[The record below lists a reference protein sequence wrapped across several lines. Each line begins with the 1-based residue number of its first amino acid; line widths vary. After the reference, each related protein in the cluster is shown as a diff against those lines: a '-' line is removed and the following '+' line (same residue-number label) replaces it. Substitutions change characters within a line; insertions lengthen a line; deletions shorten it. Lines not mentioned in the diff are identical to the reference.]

1 GWLEDYFRVE
11 YPFAKYDMLL
21 APAFPFGGMEHPG
34 AVFYNESR
42 FIFREPPTLP
52 ERLGRSAT
60 IYHEVAHQWFGDLVT
75 MQWFDDLWLKEG
87 FATYMAAKMQD
98 ALEPAS
104 QAWKSFYLRN
114 KPSAYAVDATEGTTP
129 VWQRLGNLDQAKSN
143 YGAIVYNKA
152 PSVLKQLNYL
162 VGDEPFRDGL
172 RGFVKRYAYGNATWR
187 ELLDAIATPARRP
200 LGPWGD
206 DYILR
211 PGMPVLE
218 QRLEVRDGKVAR
230 FAIVQRP
237 ARSLSGPRPWPI
249 RLELLVMPERGDAQ
263 RIPLTIVGDTT
274 VVEELAGQP
283 TPAFVFANSR
293 DYAYALTLLD
303 PGSLGTLERDIGAVR
318 DPFLRTLLWG
328 AMWDLVR
335 EALLSPERYVRLAL
349 RELPNE
355 RDEQL
360 VSGIIGRLTRA
371 TTAYLSPVMRD
382 ALLPEVERALLGGA
396 NDAALPYG
404 IRKAHLDAWVRVAA
418 TQPAIDQLVGM
429 LDSAQVAGEPL
440 RPPTRWAIVTRLTA
454 LGAPVAPDLL
464 AREVARDPTPEG
476 ARRAFVARA
485 ATPDTATKREYFR
498 RYFADTALNEDW
510 ATASLDA
517 FNALE
522 AQELTL
528 PYLTPAL
535 DSLPWI
541 QRNRRIF
548 YVGAW
553 IGGFIDGQASE
564 RALDTVRD
572 FLGRRTDLPAD
583 LRLKVLQSVD
593 ELERTVRIRRTFG
606 VDGPKALGD
615 P

>member
-1 GWLEDYFRVE
+1 
-11 YPFAKYDMLL
+11 
-21 APAFPFGGMEHPG
+21 
-34 AVFYNESR
+34 
-42 FIFREPPTLP
+42 
-52 ERLGRSAT
+52 
-60 IYHEVAHQWFGDLVT
+60 
-75 MQWFDDLWLKEG
+75 
-87 FATYMAAKMQD
+87 
-98 ALEPAS
+98 
-104 QAWKSFYLRN
+104 
-114 KPSAYAVDATEGTTP
+114 
-129 VWQRLGNLDQAKSN
+129 
-143 YGAIVYNKA
+143 
-152 PSVLKQLNYL
+152 
-162 VGDEPFRDGL
+162 
-172 RGFVKRYAYGNATWR
+172 
-187 ELLDAIATPARRP
+187 
-200 LGPWGD
+200 
-206 DYILR
+206 
-211 PGMPVLE
+211 
-218 QRLEVRDGKVAR
+218 
-230 FAIVQRP
+230 
-237 ARSLSGPRPWPI
+237 
-249 RLELLVMPERGDAQ
+249 MPERGDAQ

-382 ALLPEVERALLGGA
+382 ALLPEVERALLSGA
-396 NDAALPYG
+396 NDPALPYG

-418 TQPAIDQLVGM
+418 TQPAVDQLVGM